1 MEKQGIK
8 ELKEMVDLVIGL
20 ANAGVK
26 IGKDKKVDVT
36 DLSHLLGLIPLIQ
49 PAFDGV
55 TKLPAEVMDLSGAE
69 GAELIA
75 HVGASLSVDSER
87 AKAIITASVKL
98 AMDIKVLVDA
108 IKIKDAPKDE
118 SVVA

>member
-55 TKLPAEVMDLSGAE
+55 TKLPAEVLDLSTEE
-69 GAELIA
+69 GAELVA
-75 HVGASLSVDSER
+75 HVGASLAVDSAR

-98 AMDIKVLVDA
+98 AMDVKVLVDA
-108 IKIKDAPKDE
+108 IKVKDEPKDAP
-118 SVVA
+118 VVA